1 MKTNTLALSLTLAAS
16 LLVACGGGGDAR
28 SPDRPNPGLD
38 PSSLRIDFPL
48 GNQLAG
54 TGTNSIPVR
63 MLALQTDGVEVNLG
77 PELNVTAGTQWS
89 LAGTPDSLTFASLAD
104 DVRDA
109 GQLRTVLDIL
119 SSKRLLSTDTVKN
132 LDIIGRYNFQGTPYT
147 ITEPFTIVPPVASG
161 PKYISGQTTI
171 AFNPDDANATVAANY
186 QLLQNLQGLPGVTEN
201 TTVNATFCSNNGN
214 FVFGPTSVPANGA
227 AFAPATISNP
237 FTPTNQSQVSVRIR
251 AIPKANTC
259 DQVEANVPEIASL
272 IVNIIPATVSKVTVC
287 AVTNPAVDACSDN
300 PSNQSFFKTQY
311 LSSCKGLDNA
321 TVRVPAAQRLQLVA
335 ELTYTNPGN
344 PNQPPFVEY
353 QCSSPGSLVWSATP
367 TTIFSEGPRPTEGD
381 ASLISQAAFAALPA
395 ASRTSTAK
403 GIYKAGLS
411 DTVNL
416 QLVDAE
422 VTAITIVRADGA
434 MPANDTDTIL
444 LNVFNDGIDYIAM
457 CTFLDFDSTDTI
469 ACPPAFVTWNVNKPA
484 ILKVN
489 PAANSNTTTVSPVEN
504 TTGSGTV
511 LLQAKYKDGI
521 SDVSATRT
529 IEAVDDDVVELHL
542 YQASNANSP
551 DVISID
557 EFSCVGR
564 TDLVG
569 TLADGETYIRGSQR
583 FYAYALLESGVN
595 DMSPEFLANPKAE
608 GSPLID
614 VTDKE
619 RLIFSATPGYWSGNA
634 SDPTGSCITS
644 AAPGLP
650 GTDALPIPGV
660 DSLPGLDQLPGFD
673 QLPGLPETSS
683 TPAASFSGQE
693 KGSLQSRGLLRL
705 STVCVQ
711 AFIDSD
717 EDDDGSPDII
727 AKEGSTVLVLP
738 AADDD
743 LLTFSNELC
752 ETLEPVLTLG
762 GNFPGLEGPG
772 IVLPLVYTLSTI
784 ADPILTALATNDD
797 GGVIPVEGLV
807 DALITGNFSAI
818 NENFPDSPIGG
829 LGQVTDALT
838 GENAPLSPL
847 IQGLDACVVDPLT
860 TVVGSLLDLLLGL
873 NTGAFSE
880 LTGINFDDCQDVFGN
895 FSIPT
900 LPDGT
905 PGLPTIPG
913 LPTP

>member
-89 LAGTPDSLTFASLAD
+89 LAGTPDSLTFASLAN

-434 MPANDTDTIL
+434 MPANNTDTIL

-551 DVISID
+551 DVVSID

-619 RLIFSATPGYWSGNA
+619 RLIFSAIPGYWSGNA
-634 SDPTGSCITS
+634 SDSPSCVSS
-644 AAPGLP
+644 AFSLP
-650 GTDALPIPGV
+650 GADALPGIPGV
-660 DSLPGLDQLPGFD
+660 DSLPGFDQIPGLD
-673 QLPGLPETSS
+673 QLPGLPEMSS
-683 TPAASFSGQE
+683 TPAASFSGEE

-717 EDDDGSPDII
+717 EDDDGFPDII

-743 LLTFSNELC
+743 LLQYSNELC

-762 GNFPGLEGPG
+762 GNFPGLGGPG
-772 IVLPLVYTLSTI
+772 IVIPLVYNISTLV
-784 ADPILTALATNDD
+784 DPILAALATNDD
-797 GGVIPVEGLV
+797 GGAIPGEEIVQ
-807 DALITGNFSAI
+807 ALITGNFSVI
-818 NENFPDSPIGG
+818 NPAFPDSPIGG
-829 LGQVTDALT
+829 LGQITDALL
-838 GENAPLSPL
+838 GDGSPLSPV
-847 IQGLDACVVDPLT
+847 IEALDACLVDPAT
-860 TVVGSLLDLLLGL
+860 SAVETLLNALLG
-873 NTGAFSE
+873 FSPGDLAN
-880 LTGINFDDCQDVFGN
+880 LTGISFDECQGIFGD
-895 FSIPT
+895 
-900 LPDGT
+900 LPL
-905 PGLPTIPG
+905 PGIPG
-913 LPTP
+913 QP